1 MTIWQISSSY
11 LLERKIPAVLT
22 IFSLALGV
30 ALISCVLTLRAESQT
45 HFETYSGTFDAIVG
59 AKGNPSQVVMSTLFY
74 LDIPVGTIPFGVLS
88 IVQEHPHVENAYPI
102 AIGDS
107 YREFR
112 IIGSSPGLLN
122 DKRNGVE
129 FAAGRS
135 FVRRGEVVLGSRV
148 AAETG
153 LKIGDSF
160 VSTHGFDEELGH
172 EHDVPFVVTGILRQ
186 SNSPD
191 DVAIFTDIESVWTAC
206 GSWHIEQERHDHAT
220 HTHAADANADSEK
233 SQSEVGALTAILV
246 KLKPG
251 ESSKEFQADI
261 NANFAAMAVLPR
273 DEVARLYVKEI
284 ALLRNALMIVA
295 VLVVVVSIVSLAVNL
310 YMSVLQRKRDIA
322 VMRSLGAG
330 SSDIFGVVLCE
341 SGALTTVA
349 LLAGSLTGHL
359 AAWLLGMELAN
370 RSGVVIQAFSIQAGE
385 LTSYALVLAAALT
398 AAVIPA
404 MRSYRTDIALDLAE
418 E

>member
-1 MTIWQISSSY
+1 
-11 LLERKIPAVLT
+11 
-22 IFSLALGV
+22 
-30 ALISCVLTLRAESQT
+30 
-45 HFETYSGTFDAIVG
+45 
-59 AKGNPSQVVMSTLFY
+59 
-74 LDIPVGTIPFGVLS
+74 
-88 IVQEHPHVENAYPI
+88 
-102 AIGDS
+102 
-107 YREFR
+107 
-112 IIGSSPGLLN
+112 
-122 DKRNGVE
+122 
-129 FAAGRS
+129 
-135 FVRRGEVVLGSRV
+135 
-148 AAETG
+148 
-153 LKIGDSF
+153 
-160 VSTHGFDEELGH
+160 
-172 EHDVPFVVTGILRQ
+172 
-186 SNSPD
+186 
-191 DVAIFTDIESVWTAC
+191 
-206 GSWHIEQERHDHAT
+206 
-220 HTHAADANADSEK
+220 
-233 SQSEVGALTAILV
+233 
-246 KLKPG
+246 
-251 ESSKEFQADI
+251 
-261 NANFAAMAVLPR
+261 MAVLPR